1 MGFWTFGFTDVRGS
15 GFLDVRGS
23 DVRGPFSDVRGSFE
37 PILVFGRS
45 GFRMFG
51 VRGFWTFRVWTF
63 GVHFWT
69 FGVPLTRFWFS
80 DVRGFGRSG
89 FQMLGIRVFGRS
101 GFRRS
106 GSIFGRS
113 GFF

>member
-1 MGFWTFGFTDVRGS
+1 MG
-15 GFLDVRGS
+15 VRGS
-23 DVRGPFSDVRGSFE
+23 DVQGPFLDVRGSFE

-45 GFRMFG
+45 GFWTFG
-51 VRGFWTFRVWTF
+51 VRGFWSSGVWTI

-69 FGVPLTRFWFS
+69 FGVLLTQFLFL
-80 DVRGFGRSG
+80 DVRGSG
-89 FQMLGIRVFGRS
+89 FGVFGRS
-101 GFRRS
+101 GFGRS